1 MKPRP
6 QPSRLDAV
14 IASLDRL
21 AAIEREISIGEP
33 QGAIFRLWV
42 QDAKAAGH
50 RCPRC
55 RTLKMPWQDAAC
67 AFQCRYESPRPPPA
81 RATDREDDRGA
92 DGPAALARESRIRP
106 IEVEGAG
113 RAGYAQAEVREY
125 RDVLVIDAMLARGR
139 LTADEHAAA
148 LALHQAWRAA
158 GFDRRT
164 TGLYGGAGGDG
175 GSTGA
180 SAMWHGLVAKVP
192 AEHRVVV
199 VSVCGANQQPTSP
212 RAERALK
219 AGLAC
224 LAPRDSRPPD
234 ATIRA
239 AWAGPPE
246 TREGG

>member
-6 QPSRLDAV
+6 QPSPDAV
-14 IASLDRL
+14 A
-21 AAIEREISIGEP
+21 
-33 QGAIFRLWV
+33 
-42 QDAKAAGH
+42 
-50 RCPRC
+50 
-55 RTLKMPWQDAAC
+55 
-67 AFQCRYESPRPPPA
+67 
-81 RATDREDDRGA
+81 DRGA
-92 DGPAALARESRIRP
+92 DGPAMLARPSHERA
-106 IEVEGAG
+106 IEPGG
-113 RAGYAQAEVREY
+113 GHGSTQVREY
-125 RDVLVIDAMLARGR
+125 TDVLVIDALLGRGR
-139 LTADEHAAA
+139 LTAEEHAAA
-148 LALHQAWRAA
+148 LALHRAWRAA

-175 GSTGA
+175 GATGA

-192 AEHRVVV
+192 AECRVVV
-199 VSVCGANQQPTSP
+199 VSVCGANQQPTTP

>member
-6 QPSRLDAV
+6 QPSPDAV
-14 IASLDRL
+14 
-21 AAIEREISIGEP
+21 P
-33 QGAIFRLWV
+33 
-42 QDAKAAGH
+42 
-50 RCPRC
+50 
-55 RTLKMPWQDAAC
+55 
-67 AFQCRYESPRPPPA
+67 
-81 RATDREDDRGA
+81 DRGA
-92 DGPAALARESRIRP
+92 DGPAMLARDGHVRA
-106 IEVEGAG
+106 VEPGAG
-113 RAGYAQAEVREY
+113 HGTVDVREY

-164 TGLYGGAGGDG
+164 TSLYGGASGGDG
-175 GSTGA
+175 TGD
-180 SAMWHGLVAKVP
+180 SAKWHALVGQVP
-192 AEHRVVV
+192 AECRVVV
-199 VSVCGANQQPTSP
+199 VSVCGANQPPTSP

-224 LAPRDSRPPD
+224 LEPRDSRPPD

-246 TREGG
+246 TREVG